1 MKQIVVATDGSE
13 HGRRAVEL
21 ALDLAA
27 PTGAELTIVF
37 VRHAPPPL
45 LGAPYYQHS
54 LSTELRHAE
63 EVAAF
68 AEAQARDC
76 GVEAEVEVLE
86 GEPAHRIV
94 ELARAREADLIVV
107 GSRGL
112 GVVQS
117 ALFGSV
123 SKTLVTQAQRP
134 VLVVKEP
141 SREQPQRDRAL
152 VHNGSVL
159 S

>member
-13 HGRRAVEL
+13 HGRHAVEL

-45 LGAPYYQHS
+45 LGTPYYQHS

-107 GSRGL
+107 GSRGRGSVAGTL
-112 GVVQS
+112 
-117 ALFGSV
+117 LGSV
-123 SKTLVTQAQRP
+123 SRDVMQHADRP
-134 VLVVKEP
+134 VLVAA
-141 SREQPQRDRAL
+141 RRAPRR
-152 VHNGSVL
+152 VAA
-159 S
+159 